1 MQAVK
6 AVMFAA
12 KKEVYLIYGINRF
25 EKNGLMSQNC
35 VLFTYR
41 RKANMSVH
49 CAHKK
54 RTFLYYLSCI
64 FLPYILL
71 FSGKNAKINM
81 VYNYFNFFQ
90 IRNKSERKHK

>member
-12 KKEVYLIYGINRF
+12 KKEVYLIYGINCF

-35 VLFTYR
+35 VLFTYL

-54 RTFLYYLSCI
+54 EHFYIIRAVYSCRI
-64 FLPYILL
+64 YC
-71 FSGKNAKINM
+71 
-81 VYNYFNFFQ
+81 FFQ
-90 IRNKSERKHK
+90 EKMLK